1 MILKDLISL
10 SDVFAPAAYAEMRR
24 TEWGVLF
31 WDDNNPTKHDI
42 NHARILNDERFADA
56 LAEIREFYTDRGL
69 VPRVYLCRNQQ
80 ETQKETLAANGY
92 KLYGDWGF
100 QHFLLTEQNR
110 IPETHQLEIRE
121 LTDSSAVTERL
132 LQNLY
137 GIYQAEDPDTVNRMS
152 RLLPRCIESKMC
164 RVWCGYFEGDPA
176 CLAMIADSL
185 YGMQFFD
192 LVETAKQYQNRG
204 FARELISFMVERAER
219 PTFLYSENPT
229 AIRIYEQA
237 GFRPI
242 ALSDDPVSW
251 RAVYERLTIKS
262 QVKKEKML

>member
-1 MILKDLISL
+1 MILRDLISL
-10 SDVFAPAAYAEMRR
+10 SDVFAPAAYADMQR
-24 TEWGVLF
+24 TDWGVLF

-42 NHARILNDERFADA
+42 NHACILNEEKFSDA
-56 LAEIREFYTDRGL
+56 LSEIREFYADKGL
-69 VPRVYLCRNQQ
+69 TPRVYLCRNQQ

-100 QHFLLTEQNR
+100 RHLLLTEQNR

-121 LTDSSAVTERL
+121 LTEPAAVTERL

-137 GIYQAEDPDTVNRMS
+137 SIYQEEDPDTINRMS

-164 RVWCGYFEGDPA
+164 RVWCGYFEDDPA
-176 CLAMIADSL
+176 CLAMKADSL

-192 LVETAKQYQNRG
+192 LVETAKRYQNRG
-204 FARELISFMVERAER
+204 FARELISFMVNHAER

-242 ALSDDPVSW
+242 DLSDDPVSW
-251 RAVYERLTIKS
+251 RAVYEK
-262 QVKKEKML
+262 